1 MTDERLFGTNGIRGV
16 VNEVMTPDF
25 AVKMGEA
32 IGTFFEGKKIFVG
45 CDGRTSNQ
53 MLSKAVIVGLMSTG
67 CTVYYI
73 GLAPTPA
80 VQYAV
85 KYFGADGAIIVTA
98 SHNPPQY
105 NGIKVVDSS
114 GVEIFEEKEK
124 KIEEIYRS
132 QKFNLVSWDKLGR
145 VIRYPDVLEV
155 YKEGVKKQ
163 VDVEAISKAKF
174 KVVVDPANGVG
185 ALVIPYLLRELGCE
199 VRTINAQIDGSFPGR
214 LSEPRIERLK
224 DLSDNV
230 KSTGANLGVALDG
243 DADRSIFVD
252 EKGTAHWGEKT
263 GAVFAE
269 YIVKRNPRAVVVT
282 PISSSKLIED
292 IVKKHNG
299 KLVWTKVGSTTVTRV
314 MLKEKGTISFED
326 NGGVFYGPHQ
336 AVRDSAMATALM
348 LEVLAK
354 TGKSLSQ
361 LIAELPEYHIV
372 KTNIECPD
380 NLKTK
385 VLALVLQKTKE
396 CERLTIDGIKVFR
409 GEASV
414 LIRPSGTEPIFRVYS
429 EGRTR
434 EAAEELA
441 NWGIKLVKS
450 ALSEVK

>member
-1 MTDERLFGTNGIRGV
+1 
-16 VNEVMTPDF
+16 
-25 AVKMGEA
+25 
-32 IGTFFEGKKIFVG
+32 
-45 CDGRTSNQ
+45 
-53 MLSKAVIVGLMSTG
+53 
-67 CTVYYI
+67 
-73 GLAPTPA
+73 
-80 VQYAV
+80 
-85 KYFGADGAIIVTA
+85 
-98 SHNPPQY
+98 
-105 NGIKVVDSS
+105 
-114 GVEIFEEKEK
+114 
-124 KIEEIYRS
+124 
-132 QKFNLVSWDKLGR
+132 
-145 VIRYPDVLEV
+145 
-155 YKEGVKKQ
+155 
-163 VDVEAISKAKF
+163 
-174 KVVVDPANGVG
+174 
-185 ALVIPYLLRELGCE
+185 
-199 VRTINAQIDGSFPGR
+199 
-214 LSEPRIERLK
+214 
-224 DLSDNV
+224 
-230 KSTGANLGVALDG
+230 
-243 DADRSIFVD
+243 
-252 EKGTAHWGEKT
+252 
-263 GAVFAE
+263 
-269 YIVKRNPRAVVVT
+269 
-282 PISSSKLIED
+282 
-292 IVKKHNG
+292 
-299 KLVWTKVGSTTVTRV
+299 